1 MPGAYFIKLLFCS
14 WYEACLFLKFMSDN
28 LKSKTQKGLVWSF
41 VERFATQGVQFLF
54 GIILARLLSPEDY
67 GTIAMPLVFLA
78 IAQCFIDSGF
88 STALIRKP
96 DLTEEDLSTAFY
108 FNIGVGVIC
117 YFALFLSS
125 PLIADFYNTP
135 ILSDLLKVTA
145 LATLFNPLCAVQQ
158 AILTRKIDFKTQA
171 IVSLSGAI
179 VSGSVGLVMAYSG
192 YGIWS
197 LVFQQVGG
205 YIIRTILLWILG
217 RWKPKRKWSWES
229 FHYLWG
235 FGSKMLGSALL
246 ETTYNNIYPLVIGK
260 CFSAIDLGNY
270 TRAQQFSSL
279 PSSNVTGVLQR
290 VTFPV
295 LSTIQ
300 NEDERL
306 AKNYCKIL
314 KMSAFLIFPMMLMLS
329 AIADPLIRVLL
340 TDKWEGCIILL
351 QIICF
356 DMMWYPIHAINLNL
370 LTVKGRSDLF
380 FRLEVLKKIVG
391 ILIMCVAVPHGI
403 IWMVSGGI
411 VSSMFSLVI
420 NTYYTGKLI
429 NVGYLKQMEDLLPIF
444 GVSFVMWL
452 IIHASLL
459 ITSNNYIQL
468 VIGICFGVV
477 FYLIAAK
484 FLLKSEWNDTIDMIP
499 IRLKRK

>member
-28 LKSKTQKGLVWSF
+28 LKSKTQNGLVWSF

>member
-1 MPGAYFIKLLFCS
+1 
-14 WYEACLFLKFMSDN
+14 MSDN

>member
-1 MPGAYFIKLLFCS
+1 
-14 WYEACLFLKFMSDN
+14 MSNN

-78 IAQCFIDSGF
+78 IAQCIIDSVF

-96 DLTEEDLSTAFY
+96 DLTEDDLSTAFY
-108 FNIGVGVIC
+108 FNIVVGVVC
-117 YFALFLSS
+117 YLLLFFTS

-135 ILSDLLKVTA
+135 ILADLLKVTA

-171 IVSLSGAI
+171 VVSLSGAI
-179 VSGSVGLVMAYSG
+179 VSGMAGLVMAFNG
-192 YGIWS
+192 FGVWS
-197 LVFQQVGG
+197 LVCQQVGG
-205 YIIRTILLWILG
+205 YAIRTILLWVLG
-217 RWKPKRKWSWES
+217 KWKPKRRWSWES

-235 FGSKMLGSALL
+235 FGSKILGSGLL
-246 ETTYNNIYPLVIGK
+246 DTIYNNIYPIVIGK
-260 CFSAIDLGNY
+260 FFSANDLGNY
-270 TRAQQFSSL
+270 TRAQQFSTL

-295 LSTIQ
+295 LSSIQ

-306 AKNYCKIL
+306 AKNYRKIL
-314 KMSAFLIFPMMLMLS
+314 KLSAFLIFPMMLMLS
-329 AIADPLIRVLL
+329 AIADPLVRVLL

-356 DMMWYPIHAINLNL
+356 QMMWYPIHAINLNL

-380 FRLEVLKKIVG
+380 FRLEVFKKLVG
-391 ILIMCVAVPHGI
+391 VAIMCVTIPQGI

-411 VSSMFSLVI
+411 VSSMIALVI

-429 NVGYLKQMEDLLPIF
+429 KVGYLKQMGDLLPIF
-444 GVSFVMWL
+444 GVSMLMWL
-452 IIHASLL
+452 LIHGSLL
-459 ITSNNYIQL
+459 LTTNIYIQL
-468 VIGICFGVV
+468 AIGIFAGILVYVAC
-477 FYLIAAK
+477 AK
-484 FLLKSEWNDTIDMIP
+484 LLLKSEWEDAMSMIP
-499 IRLKRK
+499 NRFKCK